1 MFLSRPL
8 FRLVPDNTRIPFM
21 KGRVLGIAFSIV
33 LSVLS
38 LVLAFYPG
46 LEKGIDFRGGIV
58 MEVRTPGPADLGAL
72 RGAVDGLNLGEVG
85 VQEFGDASTVLLR
98 LPVQG
103 EEAATQAA
111 VNRVRGV
118 LDQVAPGARL
128 LRTEAVGN
136 RVSAELFTGSL
147 IALGISML
155 AMMAYIWFRFEWQ
168 FAVGAIVTLILEI
181 TKVIGF
187 LAVTRIEFNL
197 TTVAA
202 VLTIIGFSV
211 NDKVVVYDRMREN
224 LRKYK
229 TMPLRELID
238 KSINETLNRTLGTSM
253 TLLLSALPLAL
264 FGGDALAGFAWTM
277 VFGIVASTS
286 SSIFI
291 AAPILL
297 FLGENRLRRGT
308 EAPAPAGRPA
318 ASAPGR

>member
-1 MFLSRPL
+1 MFLARPL
-8 FRLVPDNTRIPFM
+8 FRLVRDDTAIPFM
-21 KGRVLGIAFSIV
+21 KGRKLGIAFSII

-38 LVLAFYPG
+38 VVLAFYPG
-46 LEKGIDFRGGIV
+46 LEKGIDFRGGIL
-58 MEVRTPGPADLGAL
+58 MEVRTNGPADLGAL
-72 RGAVDGLNLGEVG
+72 RSGIGSLGLGEAG

-103 EEAATQAA
+103 DEGATQTA
-111 VNRVRGV
+111 VNQVRAT
-118 LDQVAPGARL
+118 LEQVSPGARL

-136 RVSAELFTGSL
+136 RISDELFTGSL
-147 IALGISML
+147 IALGLSML

-168 FAVGAIVTLILEI
+168 FAVGAIVTLLLET
-181 TKVIGF
+181 TKVVGF
-187 LAVTRIEFNL
+187 LAVTRIEFSL

-229 TMPLRELID
+229 TMPLRQLID
-238 KSINETLNRTLGTSM
+238 KSINETLNRTLGTSV

-264 FGGDALAGFAWTM
+264 FGGDTLAGFAWTM

-291 AAPILL
+291 AAPMLL

-308 EAPAPAGRPA
+308 EAPSPA
-318 ASAPGR
+318 ARAASGT